1 VYVLPEDGH
10 RSGPKHVVV
19 VHNKIE
25 HEKHLLRTVV
35 LIKVLVDTRATGCI
49 TQQLSMLCR
58 LSLSDFVP
66 TDYRPKENRWRG
78 KSVIHNHN
86 HHNSGHYLLSC
97 LLFKTRYFGDS
108 VYWAQLS
115 RFHLKAEIKSSL

>member
-35 LIKVLVDTRATGCI
+35 LIKVLVDLGSLATSALI
-49 TQQLSMLCR
+49 S
-58 LSLSDFVP
+58 P
-66 TDYRPKENRWRG
+66 
-78 KSVIHNHN
+78 
-86 HHNSGHYLLSC
+86 LLN
-97 LLFKTRYFGDS
+97 
-108 VYWAQLS
+108 
-115 RFHLKAEIKSSL
+115 